1 MSARIWQGWYSS
13 VRPLITGTREWRAKR
28 STIACSKVRI
38 ITMSHMREITWPA
51 SSTGSPRPSCE
62 SRVERKI
69 AAPPSWCMPA
79 SNDSRVR
86 VDCFSKIITSVRS
99 TSGQYCS

>member
-1 MSARIWQGWYSS
+1 M
-13 VRPLITGTREWRAKR
+13 
-28 STIACSKVRI
+28 
-38 ITMSHMREITWPA
+38 TMSHMREITCAA

-62 SRVERKI
+62 SRVFRKI

-79 SNDSRVR
+79 SNDRRVR

-99 TSGQYCS
+99 TSGQ